1 MHFKLNSNSK
11 FGTKR
16 GKKRAR
22 RSTTYPAPPQ
32 YPVEGNICITF
43 DDINRAVYKAKKK
56 LGAFIPDQV
65 YELSSD
71 FPKPIH
77 IAVPAEIMEEATR
90 LLAEWFGL
98 SIHTILYL
106 LPRVDTTRTAARD
119 ICPTFLMPVKCEL
132 SKYRTLTGMCNN
144 LLYPSWGASR
154 TAMIRYLPPAFAD
167 GKLLS
172 FRFPSTLLHS
182 SSSSDNL
189 ISGSF
194 DTCINLDSVINEKVV
209 GLIQI
214 TGTHRCPE
222 DAFASFDTLLVT
234 GEKRREKVNPIC
246 DPVFFLALIKLAVT
260 QSLTFSP
267 SVSAF

>member
-1 MHFKLNSNSK
+1 M
-11 FGTKR
+11 
-16 GKKRAR
+16 
-22 RSTTYPAPPQ
+22 
-32 YPVEGNICITF
+32 EGNICITF

-71 FPKPIH
+71 FPKAIH
-77 IAVPAEIMEEATR
+77 VAVPAEIMEEATR

-144 LLYPSWGASR
+144 LNYPSWGASR

-167 GKLLS
+167 GKSFFIIFFPLS
-172 FRFPSTLLHS
+172 VRSHLISFNSLVAQFFNR
-182 SSSSDNL
+182 NL
-189 ISGSF
+189 IF
-194 DTCINLDSVINEKVV
+194 HFYSVTNRISV
-209 GLIQI
+209 QI
-214 TGTHRCPE
+214 TCAP
-222 DAFASFDTLLVT
+222 
-234 GEKRREKVNPIC
+234 C
-246 DPVFFLALIKLAVT
+246 
-260 QSLTFSP
+260 SL
-267 SVSAF
+267 

>member
-1 MHFKLNSNSK
+1 MEPHLDENVSIMYANNSSTSK
-11 FGTKR
+11 MSTLHHDWINFDLPHHYGAWYS

-22 RSTTYPAPPQ
+22 RSTTYPAPPL

-56 LGAFIPDQV
+56 LGAFIPEQV

-71 FPKPIH
+71 FPKAIH
-77 IAVPAEIMEEATR
+77 VAVPAEIMEEATR
-90 LLAEWFGL
+90 LLADWFGL

-144 LLYPSWGASR
+144 LNYPSWGASR

-167 GKLLS
+167 GK
-172 FRFPSTLLHS
+172 
-182 SSSSDNL
+182 
-189 ISGSF
+189 
-194 DTCINLDSVINEKVV
+194 
-209 GLIQI
+209 
-214 TGTHRCPE
+214 
-222 DAFASFDTLLVT
+222 
-234 GEKRREKVNPIC
+234 
-246 DPVFFLALIKLAVT
+246 
-260 QSLTFSP
+260 
-267 SVSAF
+267 